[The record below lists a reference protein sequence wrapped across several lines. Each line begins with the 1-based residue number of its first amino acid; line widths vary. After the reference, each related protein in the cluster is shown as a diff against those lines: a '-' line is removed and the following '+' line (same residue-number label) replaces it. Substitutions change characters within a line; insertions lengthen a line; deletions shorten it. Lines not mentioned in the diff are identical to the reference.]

1 MKIKKTIPDWLIGIV
16 ITVLFLF
23 TFMDRFDF
31 TNGIEMKTFDFRARI
46 AAPQERNPDIELVV
60 ISDEDLAERGRWP
73 CQGIFWQ
80 RVSIIFP
87 RLVPG

>member
-23 TFMDRFDF
+23 TLMGRFDF
-31 TNGIEMKTFDFRARI
+31 TNGLEMKTFDLRARI

-60 ISDEDLAERGRWP
+60 ISDEDLAERHRAYQP
-73 CQGIFWQ
+73 
-80 RVSIIFP
+80 S
-87 RLVPG
+87 